1 MNPFW
6 VKFSAVEHRCEPA
19 SWPMNFTYKHSN
31 FVKIFTTF
39 LNNFDSFS
47 DVLKFLLLFWTILS
61 VFYDDNEIC
70 KERNWW
76 KEEQDIKQKFFFEKE
91 IFVKQ
96 KALNNVSSS
105 SQKVVWNRPN
115 NGFQTIVSLPTR
127 KPMFKT
133 LIGKSWFETV
143 ETFNWSFHNR
153 FIGTFMVSFYFCITS
168 SREVN
173 NGEM

>member
-1 MNPFW
+1 
-6 VKFSAVEHRCEPA
+6 
-19 SWPMNFTYKHSN
+19 MNFTYKHSN

-115 NGFQTIVSLPTR
+115 NGF
-127 KPMFKT
+127 
-133 LIGKSWFETV
+133 
-143 ETFNWSFHNR
+143 
-153 FIGTFMVSFYFCITS
+153 
-168 SREVN
+168 
-173 NGEM
+173 